1 MDSHYKAFIVVAL
14 VTVAVF
20 AMARPIFLSW
30 MSAEDFA
37 LRRNCWLAITAAAFL
52 VPNFWLFMAL
62 AAVIVVV
69 AGHRDSNPAA
79 LYLFLLLVIPPLQ
92 ADLPTFGVVK
102 TLFPLQNFRLL
113 SIVLLV
119 PVALRLYREN
129 SLPAHRGGL
138 SAGPRMVAADVFLF
152 LFILLQLVLFTPYES
167 GTNSIR
173 RAFLIVLDVWLPY
186 YVVSR
191 ACRNRRM
198 IVEAM
203 SALALAALILAP
215 LAIIETLRAWLLY
228 GGLGDDWNI
237 PNTLYLRRND
247 LLRASVTAG
256 HSIVLG
262 YFFAVA
268 LGLWLYLQ
276 RQVPRGWA
284 ALGIAGL
291 AIGVAATFS
300 RGPWLGAVIAV
311 LGYLALGPGALQR
324 SIKGLSLFAVIG
336 AITLATPLGGRIV
349 GALPFVGHIGSDTVT
364 YREQLLRVSLQL
376 IQQNPLFGSPL
387 FLAQMEEL
395 RTGEGIIDLVN
406 AYATFALSFG
416 LVGLGLFVAFM
427 GVIVVRTWRTVW
439 ALSGVDPDSALIGAS
454 LLACLASVLIMLAT
468 VSNYLSI
475 PYVYLALAALAAAY
489 CHQAEH
495 ALLGDPAEPLVEH
508 RVQAARSGLAA
519 RSPPS

>member
-14 VTVAVF
+14 VTVSVF
-20 AMARPIFLSW
+20 ALAKPMFAVW
-30 MSAEDFA
+30 MSPQDFA

-52 VPNFWLFMAL
+52 VPNFWLFMGV
-62 AAVIVVV
+62 AAVIV
-69 AGHRDSNPAA
+69 AFAASRDSNPAA

-102 TLFPLQNFRLL
+102 ALFPLQNFRLL
-113 SIVLLV
+113 SIALLI
-119 PVALRLYREN
+119 PVALRLFREN
-129 SLPAHRGGL
+129 SQPAHWGGGTRQTRL
-138 SAGPRMVAADVFLF
+138 LIPDVFLL
-152 LFILLQLVLFTPYES
+152 LFILLQLILYAPYES

-173 RAFLIVLDVWLPY
+173 RAFLLVLDTWLPY
-186 YVVSR
+186 YVMSR
-191 ACRNRRM
+191 ACRNRQM

-203 SALALAALILAP
+203 SALVLAAFILAP
-215 LAIIETLRAWLLY
+215 LAIVETLKAWLLY

-256 HSIVLG
+256 HAIVLG

-268 LGLWLYLQ
+268 LGIWLYLK

-284 ALGIAGL
+284 SLGVAALVV
-291 AIGVAATFS
+291 GVAATFS

-311 LGYLALGPGALQR
+311 LGYLALGPGALKR
-324 SIKGLSLFAVIG
+324 SIKGLSLFAVVG
-336 AITLATPLGGRIV
+336 AIMMVTPLGEKIV
-349 GALPFVGHIGSDTVT
+349 GALPFFGHIGSDTVT
-364 YREQLLRVSLQL
+364 YREQLLRVSILL
-376 IQQNPLFGSPL
+376 IRQNPLFGSPM

-406 AYATFALSFG
+406 SYATFALSFG
-416 LVGLGLFVAFM
+416 LVGLGLFAGFM
-427 GVIVVRTWRTVW
+427 GITMVRTWRV
-439 ALSGVDPDSALIGAS
+439 ARAVSAEDPDFAMIGAS

-475 PYVYLALAALAAAY
+475 PYIYLALAGLAAAY
-489 CHQAEH
+489 CRQVDHAFLGEATEQPVDRRAQA
-495 ALLGDPAEPLVEH
+495 P
-508 RVQAARSGLAA
+508 SGLTSK
-519 RSPPS
+519 SPSS